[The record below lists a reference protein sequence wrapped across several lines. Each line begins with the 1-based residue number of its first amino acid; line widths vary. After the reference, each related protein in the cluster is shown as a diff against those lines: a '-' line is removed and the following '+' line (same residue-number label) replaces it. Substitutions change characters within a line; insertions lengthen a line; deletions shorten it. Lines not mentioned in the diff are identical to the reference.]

1 MLKQQHS
8 VNLCFQWGFSMK
20 FKLRTTRSLTHLQ
33 QCALGHQKSWLGT
46 QPWLWSRSVKRMEEG
61 HICAC
66 SGWAEMSHV
75 GLGSRIKCLCL
86 CEEECSNNLKLQSWT
101 VPTGR
106 CSLVLVLQQFV
117 SKRVTWRWKRHHSV
131 HKLST
136 FRASV
141 CAEWNQV
148 KQPSQLQY
156 NLKQF

>member
-1 MLKQQHS
+1 MLS
-8 VNLCFQWGFSMK
+8 MGFFHEIQITDNKVFHAPPTM
-20 FKLRTTRSLTHLQ
+20 
-33 QCALGHQKSWLGT
+33 C
-46 QPWLWSRSVKRMEEG
+46 SRSSEVMAWDQAMIVVQVRQKDGRRS
-61 HICAC
+61 HTLCAC
-66 SGWAEMSHV
+66 SGWAEMSRV

-101 VPTGR
+101 VPGGR

-136 FRASV
+136 VRASV

-148 KQPSQLQY
+148 KLSSQLQY